1 MATVYHGIIGTSML
15 GAILPYLMKNPKDK
29 VALAIA
35 AISVVL
41 IVDHLTY
48 LATGKSPIT
57 KYVYGL

>member
-1 MATVYHGIIGTSML
+1 ML

-35 AISVVL
+35 VVAVAL
-41 IVDHLTY
+41 ILDHLWY

-57 KYVYGL
+57 KFVYGL

>member
-1 MATVYHGIIGTSML
+1 MYHGIIGTSML

-35 AISVVL
+35 VVAVAL
-41 IVDHLTY
+41 ILDHLWY

-57 KYVYGL
+57 KFVYGL